1 MAGDCPQVEAYSGR
15 KKNQTMEL
23 FEAVSPLDFR
33 YYGGNDEFMR
43 RLIPYVSESGYVR
56 YQAKVEAALVRT
68 LANHG
73 ICSHEC
79 ADEVEGAAEEITA
92 EEVYEEQTRIRH
104 NIRSLVNVIRRR
116 ISPEARPY
124 VHLFATS
131 ADVLDTATAL
141 RFKDLTQQII
151 LPDLIGLETQLIQL
165 AREHAETVQI
175 GRTHGQHAE
184 PITFGYA
191 LALYVSRIG
200 NRIELIDQASRNL
213 RGQFSGAVGASN
225 GLSLISQNPEEI
237 EADMLAQLGLKAS
250 DTHTSTQCVEP
261 EFISDLAYAI
271 TSAYTILANFSD
283 DMRHLYRTE
292 IAEVGRKYN
301 PQLVGSSTMPHKVNP
316 EEFENVKSLWKAFV
330 PRMMTVF
337 MDGILEH
344 QRDLTNSAS
353 SRFLTELF
361 AAFDYS
367 IYRLKC
373 ALDELEAKTDN
384 MRRNLEMSAGDTIAE
399 PIYLLMAYY
408 GFPDAYDYTRKLVA
422 QVHETG
428 KSLTDLLW
436 TDETFKLVLE
446 KLTEEQREALRD
458 PTKYIGASIQRTHAT
473 CDEWEKRIQQIPRV

>member
-1 MAGDCPQVEAYSGR
+1 
-15 KKNQTMEL
+15 MEL

-43 RLIPYVSESGYVR
+43 RLMPYVSESGYVK

-73 ICSHEC
+73 ICAQKF
-79 ADEVEGAAEEITA
+79 ADEADNAAKEITA
-92 EEVYEEQTRIRH
+92 DEVYEEQTRIRH
-104 NIRSLVNVIRRR
+104 NIRSLVNVMRRR
-116 ISPEARPY
+116 MSPEARPC

-141 RFKDLTQQII
+141 RFKDLTQQVI
-151 LPDLIGLETQLIQL
+151 LPDLIGLQTQLIQL
-165 AREHAETVQI
+165 AREHAEAVQI

-213 RGQFSGAVGASN
+213 RGQFSGAVGAFN
-225 GLSLISQNPEEI
+225 GLSLITERPEEI
-237 EADMLAQLGLKAS
+237 EADLLAQLGLKAS

-261 EFISDLAYAI
+261 ESISDLAYAI
-271 TSAYTILANFSD
+271 TSTYTILANFAD

-292 IAEVGRKYN
+292 IAEVGRTYN
-301 PQLVGSSTMPHKVNP
+301 PKLVGSSTMPHKINP
-316 EEFENVKSLWKAFV
+316 EEFENVKSLWKAYV

-337 MDGILEH
+337 MDSILEH

-353 SRFLTELF
+353 SRFLTELLT
-361 AAFDYS
+361 AFDYS
-367 IYRLKC
+367 IFRLNR

-399 PIYLLMAYY
+399 PIYRLMAYY
-408 GFPDAYDYTRKLVA
+408 GFPDAYDHTRKLVA
-422 QVHETG
+422 RVHETG
-428 KSLTDLLW
+428 ECLTDLLW
-436 TDETFKLVLE
+436 SDEALKPFLE
-446 KLTEEQREALRD
+446 QLTVEQREALRD
-458 PTKYIGASIQRTHAT
+458 PTKYIGASVQRTHAT
-473 CDEWEKRIQQIPRV
+473 CDEWEQRTQKVRLCLEPAIV

>member
-1 MAGDCPQVEAYSGR
+1 
-15 KKNQTMEL
+15 MEL

-43 RLIPYVSESGYVR
+43 RLMPYVSESGYVK

-73 ICSHEC
+73 ICSREF
-79 ADEVEGAAEEITA
+79 ADEVEDAAKEITA
-92 EEVYEEQTRIRH
+92 EEVYEEQARIRH
-104 NIRSLVNVIRRR
+104 NIRSLVNVMRRR
-116 ISPEARPY
+116 ISLEARPY

-151 LPDLIGLETQLIQL
+151 LPDLIGLETQLVQL

-200 NRIELIDQASRNL
+200 NRIELIDQASQNL
-213 RGQFSGAVGASN
+213 RGQFSGAVGAFN
-225 GLSLISQNPEEI
+225 GLSLITENPEDI
-237 EADMLAQLGLKAS
+237 EADLLAQLGLKAS

-261 EFISDLAYAI
+261 ESISDLAYAI
-271 TSAYTILANFSD
+271 TSAYTILANFAD

-353 SRFLTELF
+353 SRFLTELLT
-361 AAFDYS
+361 AFDYS
-367 IYRLKC
+367 IYRLKR

-408 GFPDAYDYTRKLVA
+408 GFPDAYDYTRKLIA
-422 QVHETG
+422 QVHDTG

-436 TDETFKLVLE
+436 SDKTFKPFLE
-446 KLTEEQREALRD
+446 KLTDEQRDALRD
-458 PTKYIGASIQRTHAT
+458 PKKYIGASIQRTHAT
-473 CDEWEKRIQQIPRV
+473 CDEWEKRTQQVHRSLAPAIV